1 MRRSPRRPLILRRRK
16 LPFQQNDPPAAEPKS
31 QPAAASKQLS
41 GSSNSW
47 CFPDGI
53 RVLDH
58 PFMTDTKVVVIP
70 KTADVQNVIQ
80 VLSAKGKESGSKGPS
95 KFILLSGN
103 ASHGSGP
110 PAGDNRGSTRVP
122 ACHSIEMTNH
132 MPNKPVPAPKTRRF
146 SWCFKQFPPLFTPLT
161 VFFACT

>member
-16 LPFQQNDPPAAEPKS
+16 LPFQQNDPPAAEFKS
-31 QPAAASKQLS
+31 QPAAASKQPS

-58 PFMTDTKVVVIP
+58 PFMIDTKVVVIP

-80 VLSAKGKESGSKGPS
+80 VLSTKGKESGSKGPS

-110 PAGDNRGSTRVP
+110 PAGENRDSTRVS
-122 ACHSIEMTNH
+122 ACHSIEMMGHTS
-132 MPNKPVPAPKTRRF
+132 NKPVPALKTRRF
-146 SWCFKQFPPLFTPLT
+146 SWCFDRFPLYLHH
-161 VFFACT
+161 